1 MKEFATLCDK
11 ANEGKRV
18 AVLGYLRLP
27 EEVNRK
33 TGPVLRMYST
43 PDLSGKPVGVSTKIG
58 NQPNEVAMIPKEF
71 TDKDLKVKM
80 ANGQVA
86 GFGTKVKV
94 SGDLYYPLVGQDFQ
108 CALSNPL
115 VEPAN

>member
-1 MKEFATLCDK
+1 
-11 ANEGKRV
+11 
-18 AVLGYLRLP
+18 
-27 EEVNRK
+27 
-33 TGPVLRMYST
+33 
-43 PDLSGKPVGVSTKIG
+43 
-58 NQPNEVAMIPKEF
+58 
-71 TDKDLKVKM
+71 M

-94 SGDLYYPLVGQDFQ
+94 SGELYYPLVGQDFQ